1 MYLICNY
8 PKFILELGGP
18 FNNKKKINRAWC
30 SMWKERNG
38 RCLKAKK
45 ALFKR
50 SRISFLFFFGFFGL
64 SRIVIV
70 SHGIYRSDRFPL
82 RREGTYL

>member
-1 MYLICNY
+1 
-8 PKFILELGGP
+8 
-18 FNNKKKINRAWC
+18 
-30 SMWKERNG
+30 MWKERNG

-50 SRISFLFFFGFFGL
+50 SRISYFFFGV

-70 SHGIYRSDRFPL
+70 SHGIYRSDRFEKGHTCDINL
-82 RREGTYL
+82 